1 MRPLPSDGELA
12 ILRVLWARGPSTV
25 GEAHDRIRRNHS
37 VEYNTVGKLLQIMTE
52 KGLVRVDDRKR
63 AHVFSAAVKE
73 EDVQNRLAADLAR
86 RAFGGSAA
94 QLALRALTGERCT
107 GAEAAELRRLL
118 DELERED

>member
-1 MRPLPSDGELA
+1 
-12 ILRVLWARGPSTV
+12 
-25 GEAHDRIRRNHS
+25 